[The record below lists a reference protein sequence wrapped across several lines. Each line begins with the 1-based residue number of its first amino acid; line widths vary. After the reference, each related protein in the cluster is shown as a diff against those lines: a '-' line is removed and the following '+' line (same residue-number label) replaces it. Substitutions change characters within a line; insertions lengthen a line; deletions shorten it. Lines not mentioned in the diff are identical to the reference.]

1 MTKKARDFYHVQ
13 DRLALAWSYATFGQ
27 DPFSPKILSLSRE
40 IEEALDIIKPI
51 PPMLAPFIELTR
63 KKISLLEDA
72 LAKSRLV
79 EGESSESQEASFDEV
94 EVSLSSS
101 GMGFFSQNF
110 IDEDTKIIVTLKLDT
125 LALNLRVDAI
135 VLECKVSADSENPG
149 YWVRVRFDRDQN
161 SEIDQLLAHVT
172 KRQIEKLHRKTNN
185 SNTSEIEGA
194 EC

>member
-1 MTKKARDFYHVQ
+1 MPMENSRIVVSLDFGSDLDYPANGEPMTKKARDFYHVQ

-79 EGESSESQEASFDEV
+79 EGESSESQEASIDEE

-101 GMGFFSQNF
+101 GMGFF
-110 IDEDTKIIVTLKLDT
+110 T
-125 LALNLRVDAI
+125 
-135 VLECKVSADSENPG
+135 
-149 YWVRVRFDRDQN
+149 
-161 SEIDQLLAHVT
+161 
-172 KRQIEKLHRKTNN
+172 KLH
-185 SNTSEIEGA
+185 
-194 EC
+194 